1 MSKIRAI
8 LLGLGVTA
16 VVATG
21 VVVVGSSAIAAERP
35 AAAVRPAQT
44 TAVQHDTAGE
54 RDNVVGARLI
64 GFAEVP
70 SKLSNGSGTFEAALS
85 GDQIRYRLTYSGL
98 TAPATVAHIHFAQP
112 GVNGGVMAFL
122 CGGGGKPA
130 CPANGGTVT
139 GTITAADVQAINTTG
154 ATDQG
159 VAAGDFAGALRI
171 LQSGNAYVNVHS
183 SRFTAGEIRGQVR
196 D

>member
-35 AAAVRPAQT
+35 AAAGRPAQT

-98 TAPATVAHIHFAQP
+98 TASPGNSPSPAPTAPAVPSVNPVPTASALP
-112 GVNGGVMAFL
+112 G
-122 CGGGGKPA
+122 
-130 CPANGGTVT
+130 
-139 GTITAADVQAINTTG
+139 D
-154 ATDQG
+154 
-159 VAAGDFAGALRI
+159 
-171 LQSGNAYVNVHS
+171 
-183 SRFTAGEIRGQVR
+183 
-196 D
+196 